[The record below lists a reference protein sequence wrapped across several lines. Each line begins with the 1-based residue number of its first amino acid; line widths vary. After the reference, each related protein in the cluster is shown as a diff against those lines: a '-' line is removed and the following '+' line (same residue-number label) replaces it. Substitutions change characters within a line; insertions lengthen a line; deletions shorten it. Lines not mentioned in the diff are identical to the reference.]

1 MAVYCCLWSKQNLLR
16 RSTWRHLA
24 FWQYRGIPLYLQSK
38 SKEGLPCVVGSC
50 RNRRRNAAA
59 EEIIGA
65 ANTEE
70 RNLPKHFH
78 PSSAGLTRAPR
89 YRHSTTNRRKE
100 RHQRPVELSWVV
112 ERKENT
118 TLQEL
123 HQMSHFLYL
132 SYFFFSSYFRD
143 EIAFSFRLA
152 RHIYSIS
159 FRDSSITL
167 GQDRQ

>member
-78 PSSAGLTRAPR
+78 PSPAGLTRAPR

-123 HQMSHFLYL
+123 HQMSRFLYL
-132 SYFFFSSYFRD
+132 SYFFS
-143 EIAFSFRLA
+143 L
-152 RHIYSIS
+152 HISEMKLLS
-159 FRDSSITL
+159 LS
-167 GQDRQ
+167 G

>member
-100 RHQRPVELSWVV
+100 RHTKTSGAELSGGKEGKHYRNFTRWV
-112 ERKENT
+112 T
-118 TLQEL
+118 SFT
-123 HQMSHFLYL
+123 YPI
-132 SYFFFSSYFRD
+132 FFSSYFRD